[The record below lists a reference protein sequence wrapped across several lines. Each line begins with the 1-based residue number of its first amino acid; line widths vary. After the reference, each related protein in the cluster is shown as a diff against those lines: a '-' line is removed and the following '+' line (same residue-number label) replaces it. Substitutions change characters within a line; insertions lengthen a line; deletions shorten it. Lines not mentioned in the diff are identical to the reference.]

1 MNVRLAAAVLLTSAP
16 ALEAQSLGD
25 GTRLLGFVETA
36 ISSTRGTGVAFGV
49 VTGDMTLQWRP
60 ETLDGYGLDLGFDG
74 AKSEDFDALGLYASL
89 VRHVRDIGRIC

>member
-36 ISSTRGTGVAFGV
+36 IWLWA
-49 VTGDMTLQWRP
+49 
-60 ETLDGYGLDLGFDG
+60 
-74 AKSEDFDALGLYASL
+74 
-89 VRHVRDIGRIC
+89 